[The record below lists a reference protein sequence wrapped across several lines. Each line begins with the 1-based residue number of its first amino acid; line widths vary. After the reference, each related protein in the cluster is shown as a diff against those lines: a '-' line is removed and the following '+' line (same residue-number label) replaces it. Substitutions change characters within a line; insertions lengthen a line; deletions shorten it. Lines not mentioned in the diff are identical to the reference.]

1 MLEILSAVGVSIIIA
16 ILAFAITGAFLE
28 SGNRSTISPEKLCIL
43 VATVSCLIGMIIAFK
58 LSFSKNDMEE
68 ARHAGYDEGYA

>member
-28 SGNRSTISPEKLCIL
+28 SGNRSTISPEYFVFLL
-43 VATVSCLIGMIIAFK
+43 RLFPV
-58 LSFSKNDMEE
+58 
-68 ARHAGYDEGYA
+68 